1 MEFCTN
7 NKRVKIIFTYV
18 LTIKFCT
25 YKLLRPSN
33 KHVDQHMTKT
43 SVSNSFLSIVMLF
56 FSSLSFASTDD
67 TTSEPMT
74 KYPYIFHLVQKHLW
88 EETLA
93 SNGTYYPPTYT
104 QDEFTHATANPDF
117 LLIIGN
123 HFYKDVKGDWLCLR
137 MSVDTLK
144 ATDVKTIFEGTAP
157 VGDKQPDFPGTDSE
171 LFPHILGGISP
182 AAVLQAHTVSR
193 ADDGTFLS
201 VSEII
206 IGK

>member
-1 MEFCTN
+1 M
-7 NKRVKIIFTYV
+7 KKIIFTYPLILV
-18 LTIKFCT
+18 VTLFC
-25 YKLLRPSN
+25 
-33 KHVDQHMTKT
+33 
-43 SVSNSFLSIVMLF
+43 
-56 FSSLSFASTDD
+56 SSLSFASKDE
-67 TTSEPMT
+67 TTSDPMT
-74 KYPYIFHLVQKHLW
+74 KYPYVFHLVQKHLW

-123 HFYKDVKGDWLCLR
+123 HFYKEVKGDWLCLR

-144 ATDVKTIFEGTAP
+144 ATGVKTIFEGTAP

-171 LFPHILGGISP
+171 LFPHILGGIKP
-182 AAVLQAHTVSR
+182 EAVLQAHTVSR
-193 ADDGTFLS
+193 AKDGTFLS